1 MSKNPLY
8 VLALAG
14 ATACASVSAGNNAP
28 RDYNLITQSEIT
40 AQNGVNAFD
49 LITHLRPNFLKT
61 RGRSSINNS
70 SVSTEYASVFLD
82 GQYFGDLTSLRNIAT
97 MNIRDIRYLPS
108 NESVTRYGMQ
118 YGSGV
123 IEIRTR

>member
-8 VLALAG
+8 VLAVAGLA
-14 ATACASVSAGNNAP
+14 ACASAAPGNAGM
-28 RDYNLITQSEIT
+28 RDYNVIPQHEIT
-40 AQNGVNAFD
+40 AQNGINAFD
-49 LITHLRPNFLKT
+49 LITHLRPSYLKT
-61 RGRSSINNS
+61 RGRNSINNS
-70 SVSTEYASVFLD
+70 SVSTEYASVFMD
-82 GQYFGDLTSLRNIAT
+82 GQYFGNLTSLRNIPT
-97 MNIRDIRYLPS
+97 MNIQEIRYLPA

>member
-8 VLALAG
+8 VLAVLG
-14 ATACASVSAGNNAP
+14 LVACATPAPGNAGL
-28 RDYNLITQSEIT
+28 RDYNVIRQNEIT
-40 AQNGVNAFD
+40 AQNGTNAWD
-49 LITHLRPNFLKT
+49 LITHVRPSYLKT

-70 SVSTEYASVFLD
+70 SVSTEYASVFMD
-82 GQYFGDLTSLRNIAT
+82 GQYFGDLTSLRNIPT
-97 MNIRDIRYLPS
+97 MNIREIRYLPS

>member
-1 MSKNPLY
+1 MSTNPLY
-8 VLALAG
+8 VLGIVGLV
-14 ATACASVSAGNNAP
+14 ACANPAPGNAGL
-28 RDYNLITQSEIT
+28 RDYNTITQNEIT
-40 AQNGVNAFD
+40 AQNGTNAWD
-49 LITHLRPNFLKT
+49 LITHLRPSYLKT

-82 GQYFGDLTSLRNIAT
+82 GQYFGDLTSLRNIPT
-97 MNIRDIRYLPS
+97 MNISVIHYLPS

>member
-8 VLALAG
+8 ILAVVGLS
-14 ATACASVSAGNNAP
+14 ACAPPAPGNAGL
-28 RDYNLITQSEIT
+28 RDYNVITQNEIT
-40 AQNGVNAFD
+40 AQNGTNAWD
-49 LITHLRPNFLKT
+49 LITHLRPSYLKT
-61 RGRSSINNS
+61 RGRSSINNA

-82 GQYFGDLTSLRNIAT
+82 GQYFGDLTSLRNIPT
-97 MNIRDIRYLPS
+97 MNIREIRYLPS

>member
-1 MSKNPLY
+1 MSKYPLY
-8 VLALAG
+8 VLAVLGLA
-14 ATACASVSAGNNAP
+14 ACANPAPGNAGL
-28 RDYNLITQSEIT
+28 RDYNVITQNEIT
-40 AQNGVNAFD
+40 AQNGTNAFD
-49 LITHLRPNFLKT
+49 LVTHLRPSYLKT

-82 GQYFGDLTSLRNIAT
+82 GQYFGDLTSLRNIPT
-97 MNIRDIRYLPS
+97 MNIREIRYLPS

-123 IEIRTR
+123 IEIKTR